1 MENVVDNKR
10 KKTLII
16 VSILI
21 LVALIGITIAYFMSR
36 SVSDEHTITSGN
48 VAITYE
54 NESAF
59 RLTGLVPLLESE
71 VLDNA
76 AKISFT
82 VRNTGTMEAYVKI
95 NLTDITISNLASYDF
110 KWALYEDT
118 TKVTTGTFASLGDN
132 TSINLANDI
141 KLDQNESKNYNVYVW
156 IDESGEDQTSLM
168 KGTFKSKVEVIGLG
182 TKEDTLAS
190 YILGEN
196 NSNVL
201 TTIPTFSDTSTDKGL
216 FVQKDDS
223 EKSEFGFPTYYY
235 RGAVENNYVQFGTY
249 KANIINK
256 ITDPD
261 SGDETDTTVAQ
272 AGDPIIWR
280 IVRINEDGTIR
291 LINENNIG
299 DSWHLWA
306 ASGNAVYKGSSIEQT
321 INNWYTT
328 NTNLSDELSSK
339 ISLGIYCNDTSGID
353 GEYSNGSMRVF
364 EDLNPIFTCIERNDI
379 VEAKIGMI
387 TADEMMYAGALA
399 YNFKGDNMTYLQNNT
414 YFWGMTAT
422 GEEEAVLW
430 EPHQRRIDIG
440 YMGDSSFAAA
450 RPVINL
456 KSDIN
461 ISGGTGTKTDPYI
474 IEE

>member
-71 VLDNA
+71 ILDNA

-168 KGTFKSKVEVIGLG
+168 QGTFKSKVEVIGLG

-190 YILGEN
+190 YILGDN

-201 TTIPTFSDTSTDKGL
+201 TTSPTFTTTSTDRGL
-216 FVQKDDS
+216 FVQQNDS

-235 RGAVENNYVQFGTY
+235 RGSVTNNYVQFGTY
-249 KANIINK
+249 KT
-256 ITDPD
+256 TD
-261 SGDETDTTVAQ
+261 GGNTIGQ
-272 AGDPIIWR
+272 PILWR
-280 IVRINEDGTIR
+280 IVRINEDGSIR
-291 LINENNIG
+291 LITENLTSDYVFWNTKRTVNYINPDGTDSEIKASVENWYNSNIG
-299 DSWHLWA
+299 NDNNLDSM
-306 ASGNAVYKGSSIEQT
+306 VQISSF
-321 INNWYTT
+321 
-328 NTNLSDELSSK
+328 
-339 ISLGIYCNDTSGID
+339 CNDI
-353 GEYSNGSMRVF
+353 NGSDYRI
-364 EDLNPIFTCIERNDI
+364 DHQSYSTAPNPIFTCPSGSIIANEK
-379 VEAKIGMI
+379 VGLI
-387 TADEMMYAGALA
+387 TGDETVYSGALYHEA
-399 YNFKGDNMTYLQNNT
+399 SMSEISYLNKESWFWTMTPFYNNGYILYWFGSNPTLSDTN
-414 YFWGMTAT
+414 A
-422 GEEEAVLW
+422 E
-430 EPHQRRIDIG
+430 ID
-440 YMGDSSFAAA
+440 YASTRS
-450 RPVINL
+450 VISL
-456 KSDIN
+456 KSDVT
-461 ISGGTGTKTDPYI
+461 ISGGTGTSTDPYI

>member
-71 VLDNA
+71 ILDNA

-118 TKVTTGTFASLGDN
+118 TKVTTGNFASLGDN

-141 KLDQNESKNYNVYVW
+141 KLNQNESKNYNVYVW

-201 TTIPTFSDTSTDKGL
+201 TTSPTFSDTSTDKGL

-235 RGAVENNYVQFGTY
+235 RGAVENNYVQFGSY
-249 KANIINK
+249 KTNDGGGTTGEP
-256 ITDPD
+256 IT
-261 SGDETDTTVAQ
+261 
-272 AGDPIIWR
+272 WR
-280 IVRINEDGTIR
+280 IMRINEDGSIR
-291 LINENNIG
+291 LITEKDITDDYHIWSSNVYPNYI
-299 DSWHLWA
+299 DSEIE
-306 ASGNAVYKGSSIEQT
+306 SI
-321 INNWYTT
+321 INTWYTT
-328 NTNLSDELSSK
+328 KTDISSTTNLNDKVIIGS
-339 ISLGIYCNDTSGID
+339 YCNDISGD
-353 GEYSNGSMRVF
+353 YNNALDRLSN
-364 EDLNPIFTCIERNDI
+364 DKPIFTCPTGGINI
-379 VEAKIGMI
+379 NAKVGSLS
-387 TADEMMYAGALA
+387 ADEMMFGGAL
-399 YNFKGDNMTYLQNNT
+399 TYTLSFGIYLDTGT
-414 YFWGMTAT
+414 YWTITPASSG
-422 GEEEAVLW
+422 AVFNWSGGLSDS
-430 EPHQRRIDIG
+430 P
-440 YMGDSSFAAA
+440 MDSSDMYSSRA
-450 RPVINL
+450 VINL
-456 KSDIN
+456 KSDVT
-461 ISGGTGTKTDPYI
+461 ISGGTGTSTDPYI

>member
-21 LVALIGITIAYFMSR
+21 LVALIGIAIAYFMSR

-190 YILGEN
+190 YILGDN

-201 TTIPTFSDTSTDKGL
+201 TTSPTFTTTSTDRGL
-216 FVQKDDS
+216 FVQQNDS

-235 RGAVENNYVQFGTY
+235 RGAVTNNYVQFGTY
-249 KANIINK
+249 KT
-256 ITDPD
+256 TD
-261 SGDETDTTVAQ
+261 GGNTIGQ
-272 AGDPIIWR
+272 PILWR
-280 IVRINEDGTIR
+280 IVRINEDGSIR
-291 LINENNIG
+291 LITENLTSDYVFWNTKGTVNYINPDGTDSEIKASVENWYNSNIG
-299 DSWHLWA
+299 NDNNLDSM
-306 ASGNAVYKGSSIEQT
+306 VQISSF
-321 INNWYTT
+321 
-328 NTNLSDELSSK
+328 
-339 ISLGIYCNDTSGID
+339 CNDI
-353 GEYSNGSMRVF
+353 NGSAYRI
-364 EDLNPIFTCIERNDI
+364 DHQSYSTAPNPIFTCSSDSII
-379 VEAKIGMI
+379 VNEKVGLI
-387 TADEMMYAGALA
+387 TVDETVYSGALYRESIKEVSYLSKKDHGSWTMTS
-399 YNFKGDNMTYLQNNT
+399 YNGKLIFYIH
-414 YFWGMTAT
+414 
-422 GEEEAVLW
+422 EA
-430 EPHQRRIDIG
+430 G
-440 YMGDSSFAAA
+440 GSSLNDGTSNIANSTI

-456 KSDIN
+456 KSDVT
-461 ISGGTGTKTDPYI
+461 ISGGTGTSSDPYI